1 MFQIHIRFDQSSL
14 ETLSLD
20 QVFPLSGED
29 NEESS
34 DEEEEDFAPVELAL
48 QIGGSLSTALGG
60 WESSTKG
67 IGSKLMSQM
76 G

>member
-34 DEEEEDFAPVELAL
+34 DEEEDFAPVELAL